1 MRAVRFH
8 ETGGPDVL
16 QVEDVQ
22 RPIPRDDEILIDVRA
37 AGVNP
42 TEVYSRTGDRDHEL
56 PRIPGA
62 DVAGVVKAIS
72 DSISDVAVGDR
83 VFATGLQNHRIGSYA
98 KYTVARRDRY
108 AVLPEEVSFEVGAA
122 ADVVTTTAWLAFGHH
137 ASLTPASTCLVHGD
151 TGGVDHVAVQVAA

>member
-22 RPIPRDDEILIDVRA
+22 RPIPQDDEILIDVRA

-42 TEVYSRTGDRDHEL
+42 TEVYSRTGDRDHE
-56 PRIPGA
+56 PPQIPGA
-62 DVAGVVKAIS
+62 DVASVVKAIG

-83 VFATGLQNHRIGSYA
+83 VFATGL
-98 KYTVARRDRY
+98 
-108 AVLPEEVSFEVGAA
+108 
-122 ADVVTTTAWLAFGHH
+122 
-137 ASLTPASTCLVHGD
+137 
-151 TGGVDHVAVQVAA
+151 